1 MAGGLLAPLSPQEE
15 IALRRIAHGS
25 FVVDDRTASRLI
37 ALALIQ
43 RTSTG
48 LRLTPLG
55 RLRFNALP
63 KAPLLVQQRSIH
75 AMTGYVEGLIE
86 KAQARA
92 ATQGAPDDKPKAPAV
107 PRLSASTSLLPESTD
122 AEDEP
127 DELPGY
133 RPIYF
138 FFDSEHWKT
147 RAGHALARTRRDIM
161 EHRRLQVM
169 LCDAS
174 DRRIE
179 ASRSLLK
186 ASVPRRPGRLDVGK

>member
-1 MAGGLLAPLSPQEE
+1 MTGGLLAPLSPQEE

-25 FVVDDRTASRLI
+25 FVVDAGAAAKLVS
-37 ALALIQ
+37 LALIQ
-43 RTSTG
+43 RMSSG

-63 KAPLLVQQRSIH
+63 KAPLLAQQRSIQ

-86 KAQARA
+86 KAQIRA
-92 ATQGAPDDKPKAPAV
+92 ATQGAPADRPTVAV
-107 PRLSASTSLLPESTD
+107 RARISVPTSVLPEADD
-122 AEDEP
+122 AEDGP
-127 DELPGY
+127 DELPIY

-138 FFDSEHWKT
+138 FFDSEHWKSCAE
-147 RAGHALARTRRDIM
+147 RALACTRRAIM
-161 EHRRLQVM
+161 EHRRCQVR

-179 ASRSLLK
+179 SSLSLLK
-186 ASVPRRPGRLDVGK
+186 ASVPVRPSWLDAGK

>member
-1 MAGGLLAPLSPQEE
+1 VTGGLLAPLSPQEE

-25 FVVDDRTASRLI
+25 FVVDAGAASKLVS
-37 ALALIQ
+37 LGLIQ
-43 RTSTG
+43 RMRSG

-63 KAPLLVQQRSIH
+63 KAPLLARQRSIH

-86 KAQARA
+86 KAQIRTAV
-92 ATQGAPDDKPKAPAV
+92 QGAAAARPTAPAHV
-107 PRLSASTSLLPESTD
+107 RISAPASMLPEADD
-122 AEDEP
+122 AEGGP
-127 DELPGY
+127 DELPIH

-138 FFDSEHWKT
+138 FFDGEHWKSCAE
-147 RAGHALARTRRDIM
+147 RALACTRRAIM
-161 EHRRLQVM
+161 EHRRCQVR

-179 ASRSLLK
+179 SSRSLLK
-186 ASVPRRPGRLDVGK
+186 ASVPVRPSWLDAGK